1 MNALPAAVGGLPPA
15 LIALTPGSLGAR
27 DSVGRA
33 ALDRAVRAVLEAGD
47 FGLLLREPAAFDLEL
62 LELARGWRDAFGAR
76 PWIAVHDRVHL
87 LASGLF
93 DAVQLGHRSLGPA
106 QARAIAAELAPGATI
121 GFSAHRGDPED
132 ARGGADFL
140 LLAPVFSTA
149 SHPDPEAPDFN
160 PPLGRAGFAAEAA
173 REPRPIW
180 AMGGID
186 ETKIGEVRSWGASG
200 VCLRSNLLGL
210 SEPDPVRRAAEAVA
224 AAWRGARP

>member
-1 MNALPAAVGGLPPA
+1 MSALPAAAGGLPPA
-15 LIALTPGSLGAR
+15 LIALTPGVLGGR

-33 ALDRAVRAVLEAGD
+33 ALDRAVRAVLEVGD

-62 LELARGWRDAFGAR
+62 LELARGWRNSFGAR

-93 DAVQLGHRSLGPA
+93 DAVQLGHRSLEP
-106 QARAIAAELAPGATI
+106 ARARALAAELAPGTTI
-121 GFSAHRGDPED
+121 GFSAHRGDPDD
-132 ARGGADFL
+132 ARRGADFL

-160 PPLGRAGFAAEAA
+160 PPLGAAGFAAEAGQ
-173 REPRPIW
+173 EPRPIW

-186 ETKIGEVRSWGASG
+186 ETTIGEVRSWGAAG
-200 VCLRSNLLGL
+200 ACLRSNLLGL
-210 SEPDPVRRAAEAVA
+210 LEPSRVRRAAEAIA
-224 AAWRGARP
+224 EAWRGARP